1 MMENDKN
8 LIWET
13 QNLTKVFTSKS
24 LFGKKIEVQALA
36 GISLSQHMGET
47 LGIVGES
54 GCGKSTFGRT
64 LLGLYPKTSG
74 EIIVDGRSIKTK
86 ADLDCVR
93 RNMQMVFQDPYASLN
108 PRQQVADIIEEP
120 LIIAGTYSQAER
132 KELVQETLQL
142 VGLHKEHGLRYPH
155 EFSGGQRQRVGIA
168 RALITNPKCII
179 CDEPI
184 SALDV
189 SIQVQ
194 IVSLLEKLQVE
205 RGLSYV
211 FISHDLYMVR
221 YLSHKMAVMYLGHVV
236 EEGVAQNIYDA
247 PLHPYTQGLLAAVGK
262 VAPRSPIEVVLQGE
276 PPSLLNPPAGCP
288 FVTRCTAKKAVCGV
302 EKPHLKEVAG
312 RKVACHLY

>member
-1 MMENDKN
+1 MENDKN

-24 LFGKKIEVQALA
+24 LFGKKIEVKALDS
-36 GISLSQHMGET
+36 ISISQHMGET

-74 EIIVDGRSIKTK
+74 EIIVDGHSIKTK

-120 LIIAGTYSQAER
+120 LIIAGKYTPAER

-142 VGLHKEHGLRYPH
+142 VGLYKEHGLRYPH

-194 IVSLLEKLQVE
+194 IVSLLEKLQAE